1 MKKHSVI
8 STALAITLA
17 ASSMFTLTSFA
28 KTKGDIDGDG
38 SVSAADARLALRAS
52 VGLESFTDEQTLS
65 ADIDANGTVTAADAR
80 LILRAS
86 VGLETLPELPEE
98 PADIIFMGHKVDS
111 DCIGIE
117 KGITCIDPECEC
129 GGSVVM
135 PSFNELVNALKT
147 PGSTNYFYGFTKTVT
162 DTPTPEC
169 KANGV
174 AHLALAE
181 TMEKLLADS
190 VEPGTTVDYTDL
202 TNHRHINNST
212 FYVAGTPYISDLKE
226 NEVKSVTM
234 EKMTG
239 VDFIKTLPDSYES
252 LSKETYSLTKL
263 KASEIGEVYKVTV
276 TLNPET
282 VTNSNLPEG
291 STPIEKIINKDYNK
305 GLTNQMNSLDSAFS
319 DMPEMAD
326 MFKMEMSITT
336 TAVISYYFT
345 ADTFEPV
352 AAHYSVDMDTVSY
365 MHTYFN
371 GLFIKTDKA
380 TTTLTIKN
388 DSLQDNYFFFNDFFT
403 VE

>member
-1 MKKHSVI
+1 MKKHSI
-8 STALAITLA
+8 LSAALALTLA
-17 ASSMFTLTSFA
+17 GSSLFTLGVAA
-28 KTKGDIDGDG
+28 KTKGDVDGNG
-38 SVSAADARLALRAS
+38 SITAADARLALRAS

-147 PGSTNYFYGFTKTVT
+147 PGSTNYFYGFTKTTT
-162 DTPTPEC
+162 DTPKPEC

-174 AHLALAE
+174 AHIALAE

-190 VEPGTTVDYTDL
+190 VEPGTIIDYSDFTK
-202 TNHRHINNST
+202 HRHVNNST
-212 FYVAGTPYISDLKE
+212 FFVMGTPYVSDLKE
-226 NEVKSVTM
+226 NDVKSITM

-239 VDFIKTLPDSYES
+239 VDFVKNLPNSYES
-252 LSKETYSLTKL
+252 LSKQTYDLTKI
-263 KASEIGEVYKVTV
+263 KASEIGELYKVTV
-276 TLNPET
+276 TLNPES
-282 VTNSNLPEG
+282 VSNKNLPEG
-291 STPIEKIINKDYNK
+291 STPIERIINKDYNK
-305 GLTNQMNSLDSAFS
+305 GLTSQMNSLDSAFTE
-319 DMPEMAD
+319 MPEMAD
-326 MFKMEMSITT
+326 MFKMDMEITT
-336 TAVISYYFT
+336 SGVISYYFT
-345 ADTFEPV
+345 ADTFAPV
-352 AAHYSVDMDTVSY
+352 AAIYTVDMDTVSY
-365 MHTYFN
+365 MNTYFN
-371 GLFIKTDKA
+371 ALFIKTDKA

-388 DSLQDNYFFFNDFFT
+388 DSLQENYFFFNDFFT